1 MLLLGVM
8 KETMTNIDGNKSE
21 EKLNVKQHEKKNKD
35 Y

>member
-21 EKLNVKQHEKKNKD
+21 EKLNVKHEKKNKD